1 MARITFEEKIWA
13 VNEYL
18 NGTDSYQIIADKL
31 MVHES
36 AIIKWVR
43 IFQHHGENALRK
55 KYTNYSV
62 EFKLDVLT
70 YMNETGAS
78 FLETAAVFNI
88 SGPSSILAWQ
98 KRMETSGV
106 EALIPKKKGRPT
118 MKEKSKKTVSLKQSK
133 ETLQEEVERLRMEN
147 AYLKKLNALV
157 KEKEQSQRNSKLK

>member
-1 MARITFEEKIWA
+1 MARITFEEKLWA

-18 NGTDSYQIIADKL
+18 NGTDSYQNIADRL

-55 KYTNYSV
+55 KYTNYTL

-70 YMNETGAS
+70 FMNGTGAS

-88 SGPSSILAWQ
+88 SAPSSILAWQ
-98 KRMETSGV
+98 RQMEMSGV
-106 EALIPKKKGRPT
+106 EALIPKKKGRPP
-118 MKEKSKKTVSLKQSK
+118 MKEKAKKPY
-133 ETLQEEVERLRMEN
+133 R
-147 AYLKKLNALV
+147 
-157 KEKEQSQRNSKLK
+157 

>member
-1 MARITFEEKIWA
+1 MTKITFEEKLAA

-18 NGTDSYQIIADKL
+18 NGTDSYQSIADRL

-55 KYTNYSV
+55 KYTNYTS

-70 YMNETGAS
+70 FMNETGAS
-78 FLETAAVFNI
+78 LLETAAVFNI
-88 SGPSSILAWQ
+88 SAPSSILAWQ
-98 KRMETSGV
+98 RRVETSGV
-106 EALIPKKKGRPT
+106 EALIPKKKGRPP
-118 MKEKSKKTVSLKQSK
+118 MKEISKKTLPLKHSK

-157 KEKEQSQRNSKLK
+157 REKERSPRNSKPK